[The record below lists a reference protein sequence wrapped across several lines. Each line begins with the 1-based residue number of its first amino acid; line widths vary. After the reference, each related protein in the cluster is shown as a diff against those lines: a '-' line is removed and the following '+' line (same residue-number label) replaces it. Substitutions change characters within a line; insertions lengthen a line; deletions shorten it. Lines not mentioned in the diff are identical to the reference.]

1 MEKFECDSSSKGAKI
16 DKTNSHCDLCNKSFL
31 TADLQRHYQKG
42 HNWENVHT
50 CFKCKKYFQF
60 FDDLTSHL
68 KDFHKVEDLFQCFV
82 CEKHFTCKEGLE
94 QHYSASSTHLISNLR
109 NSFFPSKLRIRT

>member
-16 DKTNSHCDLCNKSFL
+16 DKIYFHCDLCNKSFL
-31 TADLQRHYQKG
+31 TKQLQKHYRKG

-50 CFKCKKYFQF
+50 CFKCNKYFQC

-68 KDFHKVEDLFQCFV
+68 KDFHKVEELFPCFFV
-82 CEKHFTCKEGLE
+82 KN
-94 QHYSASSTHLISNLR
+94 NLR
-109 NSFFPSKLRIRT
+109 PKCT